1 MHQVSNGQSYFSND
15 GAFVQRYRWNNGDE
29 TFKMYK
35 KLGPNQK
42 FVPATNSNRMLE
54 ETGTTTAPSHDGH
67 DHDGHAHDDHKET
80 PTTTQPSETTT
91 QPAKTT
97 AQPAAT
103 SHDGHDHEGHAH
115 DDHND
120 APKTTT
126 QPTETSKPAA
136 TTTTPTQTSSFNA
149 SKYLPSYS
157 IKLQKIG
164 GYTAPSAANCPA
176 QTGASMVTK

>member
-1 MHQVSNGQSYFSND
+1 
-15 GAFVQRYRWNNGDE
+15 
-29 TFKMYK
+29 MYK

-97 AQPAAT
+97 TQPAESSNEKPAATTTQPAAT
-103 SHDGHDHEGHAH
+103 SHDGHDHEEHAH

-120 APKTTT
+120 APKTT
-126 QPTETSKPAA
+126 A
-136 TTTTPTQTSSFNA
+136 QTSSFNA

>member
-54 ETGTTTAPSHDGH
+54 ETGTTKAPSHDGH
-67 DHDGHAHDDHKET
+67 DHDGHAHDDH
-80 PTTTQPSETTT
+80 
-91 QPAKTT
+91 
-97 AQPAAT
+97 
-103 SHDGHDHEGHAH
+103 
-115 DDHND
+115 ND
-120 APKTTT
+120 APKTT
-126 QPTETSKPAA
+126 A
-136 TTTTPTQTSSFNA
+136 QTSSFNA